1 MRQIG
6 VKPRPTAVA
15 ATIKSRDRVVILGR
29 GLSIDAQVPFAAE
42 FDRGAAHVDADALET
57 ARAQPPQLA
66 RSESGGGNGRL
77 RGGTHAKRGR
87 QHRLVPREIDGGERR
102 LQMPGS
108 APDVAQNVFWGG
120 RGHGG
125 NPSALH
131 DRMLP
136 AQSIF
141 SPSAPT
147 IGLHAPPRF
156 PCSVGK
162 RADSSRHAA
171 RRCRKPAIADS
182 PRRRAARDSLS
193 RSGR

>member
-1 MRQIG
+1 RPSPTSPPPIGRERAAPPCARDGSRVAREPIAMMRQIG

-102 LQMPGS
+102 LRMPGS

-147 IGLHAPPRF
+147 IGLQ
-156 PCSVGK
+156 
-162 RADSSRHAA
+162 RAT
-171 RRCRKPAIADS
+171 
-182 PRRRAARDSLS
+182 SLS
-193 RSGR
+193 T